1 MRASVCVVKL
11 NREQQPSSLAAARR
25 AEREDTCFKDVSRRV
40 MKARHNEAE
49 RPCSYLQ
56 SIEGWWRG
64 GIWGVERNVK
74 MAGDGGAR
82 DDARLQRV
90 TEMRADGPPLKW
102 KLNA

>member
-1 MRASVCVVKL
+1 MRASVCVVEL
-11 NREQQPSSLAAARR
+11 NREQQPFSLAAARR

-40 MKARHNEAE
+40 MKAQHNEAE

-56 SIEGWWRG
+56 SIDGALGGWL
-64 GIWGVERNVK
+64 ERNVK
-74 MAGDGGAR
+74 MAGDGGAG
-82 DDARLQRV
+82 DDARFQRV